1 VDAGAEPQPD
11 ELAGSEQRLLFRP
24 RGDVAEAVEGREA
37 QRLEQRLG
45 RCEGARIDRRQL
57 LLPEVVFLHGV
68 VERLVLLPDGAGVGR
83 DEATATAA
91 TATATTAGGEHQ
103 ARQHRRQARDA
114 ARNIHGATSAAKS
127 ASTRCSGW
135 RVSSNSSHRAAK

>member
-1 VDAGAEPQPD
+1 
-11 ELAGSEQRLLFRP
+11 
-24 RGDVAEAVEGREA
+24 
-37 QRLEQRLG
+37 
-45 RCEGARIDRRQL
+45 RIDRRQL
-57 LLPEVVFLHGV
+57 LVPEVVFLHGV

-91 TATATTAGGEHQ
+91 AATTATTAGSEHQ

-135 RVSSNSSHRAAK
+135 RVSSNSSHRAAKLRPSDGWNRSPARSASGLRTNG